1 MLRIRVLLIAAL
13 GLLGSACR
21 STDQDQSPPAD
32 DELADLVFVQ
42 FVAAEGEHQLAPGEL
57 QDTIAAHERWVR
69 GLRAQRLVLLA
80 GPLAPPRADPR
91 QRAIAIV
98 DLADVEQVLALA
110 EGNPA
115 VTAGV
120 LAAEAWPCRAPR
132 SLRRTAAAQREH
144 VAQLSP
150 DAGPADFLR
159 PYVLALCNKVGM
171 PRRALE
177 LLRQD
182 PRVLVAGE
190 FGGSRA
196 GEMLLVLDAA
206 DTPEANAM
214 LVVIAPELAACT
226 LLPWFGPRALSR
238 RGAGADR

>member
-1 MLRIRVLLIAAL
+1 MLRPSVLLIAAL

-21 STDQDQSPPAD
+21 STDHDRSSPAD
-32 DELADLVFVQ
+32 DELADFVFVQ
-42 FVAAEGEHQLAPGEL
+42 FLAAEESHQLAPGEL
-57 QDTIAAHERWVR
+57 QDMIAAHERWVR
-69 GLRAQRLVLLA
+69 GLRAQGRVLLA

-98 DLADVEQVLALA
+98 DLADVGQVLELA
-110 EGNPA
+110 EENPA

-120 LAAEAWPCRAPR
+120 LTAEAWPCRAPR
-132 SLRRTAAAQREH
+132 SLRGTAAAQRER
-144 VAQLSP
+144 VARLSP

-159 PYVLALCNKVGM
+159 PYVLAFCSNVGT

-190 FGGSRA
+190 FGGPRA
-196 GEMLLVLDAA
+196 GETLLVLDVA
-206 DTPEANAM
+206 DAPEGNAM

-238 RGAGADR
+238 RGASTDR